1 MSYQILPLTDT
12 FKSSTQGLRYR
23 QTRFS
28 RRRYVCGFVLEV
40 EEEEPRFFFV
50 LFVDVD
56 DSSLSCNQC
65 CQMAKFD
72 PFLYLD
78 CAGLEGRGRVRAQ
91 SNPEWSNPNNVR
103 IWLWPS
109 GNHAC
114 NSVVSSEDVAS
125 PPLQL
130 EAAAAVAVERK
141 GNLPRQH
148 F

>member
-1 MSYQILPLTDT
+1 M
-12 FKSSTQGLRYR
+12 
-23 QTRFS
+23 
-28 RRRYVCGFVLEV
+28 

-72 PFLYLD
+72 PFLYLY

-130 EAAAAVAVERK
+130 EAAAAVERQVIDFDPP
-141 GNLPRQH
+141 LLWYTQYVLYL
-148 F
+148 